1 MLDHLSPTTTTK
13 RCAIYARVSSDPLKQ
28 GSSTTRQIDNC
39 HRFCDSREWIVTAT
53 YQDLDHSAFKS
64 KDTRPELQRLLNDL
78 TTGTFDTIVVW
89 RLDRLAR
96 RNDEFE
102 HIWARCEQSNIAI
115 ASVTEPVDTTS
126 GVGVAVMRMLITF
139 AGLES
144 TIKSE
149 RLQAKNLE
157 DARKGLPRPG
167 GVKCLGYDADMNIVE
182 HEAKVIREA
191 AQRVLNGEST
201 VHIGKDFKERNI
213 RGRHG
218 APMSDASLRGILNNH
233 TIAGQRSYHGTY
245 IAQGTWEPIIDP
257 DTAATVRY
265 LLAGSKGGRR
275 RKPAPALLSGILR
288 CSNCGNSHLH
298 NRSLTRY
305 VCTSECSKTNSIH
318 STKTEKWLTELVLW
332 RLELRWPTN
341 GRTPTLA
348 TDTSTA
354 MAETHDWAAQALTR
368 LNIGRYVDGTMS
380 HYEYVQARTA
390 LETRVG
396 QKLHHVSTYV
406 PPAALPADFDPRHA
420 RTSFASLNA
429 RQKQAVLELEL
440 NHVLVTPGSKSQWD
454 PGRLTPI
461 YWQAL
466 PKAKAH
472 LQIPNFAIA
481 PRTTPYSDNPILTDH
496 KILHHRYTVLGHTA
510 QQLAHDIGCERG
522 TVFRYLHHHRIPLH
536 TADTDSFG
544 RKPIP
549 EAELA
554 NLYTNQ
560 QLPISELAEHFN
572 TSKLRI
578 SRNLE
583 NYKIPVRTRNVSM
596 VILDQL
602 YRDPL
607 VLEALEAHNVPL
619 QPEKGS
625 LAERFGTPQPINQAL
640 TTHLYKKVGLSTRQV
655 ELVTGIPQRTLL
667 RHLRKRPDTAPRRN
681 GSLGSPASQRYRN
694 QIESA
699 RSATTGHNEVNP

>member
-1 MLDHLSPTTTTK
+1 MLDQLHSATTK
-13 RCAIYARVSSDPLKQ
+13 QCAIYARVSSDPLKE

-53 YQDLDHSAFKS
+53 YQDLDHSAFKT
-64 KDTRPELQRLLNDL
+64 KDTRPELQRLLHDL
-78 TTGTFDTIVVW
+78 STGTFDTIVVW

-182 HEAKVIREA
+182 HEAQVIREA
-191 AQRVLNGEST
+191 ARRVLDGEST
-201 VHIGKDFKERNI
+201 VHIGKDFNERNI

-218 APMSDASLRGILNNH
+218 APMSDASLRAILNNY

-245 IAQGTWEPIIDP
+245 IAEGTWEPIIDP

-275 RKPAPALLSGILR
+275 RKPIPALLAGLLR

-298 NRSLTRY
+298 NRTLTRY
-305 VCTSECSKTNSIH
+305 ICNSECSKTNSIH

-332 RLELRWPTN
+332 RLEMRWPTN
-341 GRTPTLA
+341 GRTPTIA
-348 TDTSTA
+348 SDTSTA
-354 MAETHDWAAQALTR
+354 IAETHDWAAQALTR
-368 LNIGRYVDGTMS
+368 LNIGRFVDGTMS

-406 PPAALPADFDPRHA
+406 PPAPLPADFDPRNA
-420 RTSFASLNA
+420 RKSFASLNA
-429 RQKQAVLELEL
+429 RQQQAVLELEL
-440 NHVLVTPGSKSQWD
+440 NHVIVTPGSKSAWD

-472 LQIPNFAIA
+472 LQIPEFDIA
-481 PRTTPYSDNPILTDH
+481 PRNTPYSGHPILTNR
-496 KILHHRYTVLGHTA
+496 KELHHRYTDLGHTA
-510 QQLAHDIGCERG
+510 EQLAHHIGCDRQ
-522 TVFRYLHHHRIPLH
+522 TVYRYLHQHRIALH

-544 RKPIP
+544 RRAIP
-549 EAELA
+549 QGELA
-554 NLYTNQ
+554 NLYTDQ
-560 QLPISELAEHFN
+560 QLSISELAEHFD
-572 TSKLRI
+572 TSKVRI

-583 NYKIPVRTRNVSM
+583 NYKIPVRTRDAPM
-596 VILDQL
+596 VIIDEL

-607 VLEALEAHNVPL
+607 VLEALEAHNVAL
-619 QPEKGS
+619 HPEKGT
-625 LAERFGTPQPINQAL
+625 LAERFGTPQPMNPAL
-640 TTHLYKKVGLSTRQV
+640 ATHLYDQVGLSSRQV
-655 ELVTGIPQRTLL
+655 ELVTGTPQRTLL
-667 RHLRKRPDTAPRRN
+667 RYFRARPDTSPRRN
-681 GSLGSPASQRYRN
+681 GSLGSPASKRYRN
-694 QIESA
+694 QTQSNSLD
-699 RSATTGHNEVNP
+699 RSGQRR